1 MIRTALCIAR
11 HELRHAWRSRTL
23 LTLAVVV
30 TLLLIGA
37 GVVGHARQSA
47 DVAQRARFQ
56 AMVGEQWRA
65 QPDRHPHR
73 VSHYGYL
80 LFRPRSPLGFFD
92 SGLERFTGTSIFLE
106 AHRQNSANFS
116 DVGQDSGTRRFGD
129 LTMALVLQMIVP
141 LLLFATAGVSVAR
154 ERETGTLALVLSQS
168 ASWGAFLLGK
178 ICGSFVI
185 VACVV
190 LPGVMLV
197 AVWIGS
203 GSLDLWGLDVTA
215 RAALLAVSSAAYL
228 LACTVLAVLV
238 SSWHRTNRGALVTL
252 VTLWLAL
259 WVVVP
264 RALPSLAASFYPLPS
279 RAAFE
284 ADVERHVRTL
294 GDSHNPDDPTFA
306 GLRVRTLAQYGATR
320 VEELPFNYNGV
331 VMSESEKMTAAAYR
345 EHTDRLLHTHRQQ
358 NHLVGVAGFVS
369 PYIAM
374 RNLSMALAGVDF
386 SHAIDFER
394 QAEEYRF
401 GLVQYLNELHTNRV
415 AFAQDRYTGAGENGA
430 PTRKRI
436 SHEHWQSAP
445 AAEYRAPTLRWAI
458 GQQPLSVAALVWWIA
473 GMTIAVIGVTRR
485 SARL

>member
-1 MIRTALCIAR
+1 MIGTVLCIAR
-11 HELRHAWRSRTL
+11 HELRDAWRSGTL
-23 LTLAVVV
+23 LTLGVLV

-37 GVVGHARQSA
+37 GVVGHARQIA
-47 DVAQRARFQ
+47 DRAQRGRFQ

-80 LFRPRSPLGFFD
+80 VFRPRSPLGFFD
-92 SGLERFTGTSIFLE
+92 SGLEGFTGTSIFLE
-106 AHRQNSANFS
+106 AHRQNTANFS

-168 ASWGAFLLGK
+168 ASWGALLLGK

-190 LPGVMLV
+190 LPGVMLL
-197 AVWIGS
+197 ALWIGS
-203 GSLDLWGLDVTA
+203 GPLDMWGLDVTA
-215 RAALLAVSSAAYL
+215 RAGFLAVSSATYL
-228 LACTVLAVLV
+228 LMCTVLAALV
-238 SSWHRTNRGALVTL
+238 SSLHRTARGALVTL
-252 VTLWLAL
+252 VTLWLGL

-264 RALPSLAASFYPLPS
+264 RALPSLAASLYPLPS

-306 GLRVRTLAQYGATR
+306 ALRARTLGEHGTTR
-320 VEELPFNYNGV
+320 VEELPFNYNGL
-331 VMSESEKMTAAAYR
+331 VMSESERMTAAAYR
-345 EHTDRLLHTHRQQ
+345 EHTERLLDIYRRQ
-358 NHLVGVAGFVS
+358 NRLVGVVGFVS
-369 PYIAM
+369 PYVAI
-374 RNLSMALAGVDF
+374 RNLSMALAGVDL
-386 SHAIDFER
+386 SHAIEFER

-401 GLVQYLNELHTNRV
+401 ALIQHLNDLHTKEV
-415 AFAQDRYTGAGENGA
+415 AFAEDRYTGVGENGA
-430 PTRKRI
+430 PTRQRI
-436 SHEHWQSAP
+436 SQEHWQSAP
-445 AAEYRAPTLRWAI
+445 AAEFRAPTFHWAV

-473 GMTIAVIGVTRR
+473 TMTIAMIGVTR

>member
-1 MIRTALCIAR
+1 
-11 HELRHAWRSRTL
+11 
-23 LTLAVVV
+23 
-30 TLLLIGA
+30 
-37 GVVGHARQSA
+37 
-47 DVAQRARFQ
+47 
-56 AMVGEQWRA
+56 
-65 QPDRHPHR
+65 
-73 VSHYGYL
+73 
-80 LFRPRSPLGFFD
+80 
-92 SGLERFTGTSIFLE
+92 
-106 AHRQNSANFS
+106 
-116 DVGQDSGTRRFGD
+116 
-129 LTMALVLQMIVP
+129 
-141 LLLFATAGVSVAR
+141 
-154 ERETGTLALVLSQS
+154 
-168 ASWGAFLLGK
+168 
-178 ICGSFVI
+178 
-185 VACVV
+185 
-190 LPGVMLV
+190 
-197 AVWIGS
+197 
-203 GSLDLWGLDVTA
+203 
-215 RAALLAVSSAAYL
+215 
-228 LACTVLAVLV
+228 VLAVLV

-306 GLRVRTLAQYGATR
+306 GLRARTLAQHGATR

-345 EHTDRLLHTHRQQ
+345 EHTDRLLDTHRQQ

-369 PYIAM
+369 PYVAM

-401 GLVQYLNELHTNRV
+401 GLIQYLNELHTNQV

-430 PTRKRI
+430 PTRERI

-445 AAEYRAPTLRWAI
+445 AAEYRAPTLRSAI